1 MDKFAPTFEHYYGIQ
16 ISAVFD
22 FWGPPNLEFQKT
34 NFHLLQQNPLKMNLQ
49 AKFHENKTK

>member
-49 AKFHENKTK
+49 AKFHQNQTK